1 MSDLS
6 AQGFDFI
13 SSFESA
19 VQKKDSEQQIAIL
32 QKALNEHG
40 FKSAIMSDLALAVAN
55 HNLPY
60 INFLE
65 AFCDENAETP
75 HGAEIKLADF
85 YAGLDKL
92 DETTARARR
101 FVSKFRGTET
111 EKNLSQ
117 HPVLATMFA
126 RCYLLMT
133 AAYTRLGARSY
144 SKRILNKAI
153 SLQLPKAFEERMKK
167 EIQTLDT
174 ELKLE
179 TNSAL
184 DAKWEA
190 FFSDGSN
197 YTELYNIC
205 KTSQFPQLAKRIE
218 LLDGNYKFDPSFK
231 VDEAEM
237 LMDIFAFRKNADQN
251 EPLSFA
257 LR

>member
-1 MSDLS
+1 MNDLS

-13 SSFESA
+13 ASFESA
-19 VQKKDSEQQIAIL
+19 VQKKDSEQQVAIL

-40 FKSAIMSDLALAVAN
+40 FKSSVMSDLALAVAN

-75 HGAEIKLADF
+75 HGAEIKLADY

-101 FVSKFRGTET
+101 FISKFRGTET
-111 EKNLSQ
+111 EKTLSE
-117 HPVLATMFA
+117 HPVLVTMFA

-153 SLQLPKAFEERMKK
+153 SLQLPKAFDDRMRK

-174 ELKLE
+174 ELKIESNL
-179 TNSAL
+179 AL
-184 DAKWEA
+184 DTKWEA
-190 FFSDGSN
+190 FFSSGANFS
-197 YTELYNIC
+197 ELHEIC
-205 KTSQFPQLAKRIE
+205 KSSQYPQLAKRIE
-218 LLDGNYKFDPSFK
+218 LLEGHFKFDSNFK
-231 VDEAEM
+231 IDESEM
-237 LMDIFAFRKNADQN
+237 LMDIFAFRKNNDQN

>member
-1 MSDLS
+1 
-6 AQGFDFI
+6 
-13 SSFESA
+13 
-19 VQKKDSEQQIAIL
+19 
-32 QKALNEHG
+32 
-40 FKSAIMSDLALAVAN
+40 
-55 HNLPY
+55 
-60 INFLE
+60 
-65 AFCDENAETP
+65 
-75 HGAEIKLADF
+75 
-85 YAGLDKL
+85 
-92 DETTARARR
+92 
-101 FVSKFRGTET
+101 
-111 EKNLSQ
+111 
-117 HPVLATMFA
+117 
-126 RCYLLMT
+126 
-133 AAYTRLGARSY
+133 
-144 SKRILNKAI
+144 
-153 SLQLPKAFEERMKK
+153 MKK